1 MKINTTGFGELE
13 INPDTILTFPN
24 GLTGFEGC
32 KRFQLLHEENKPGP
46 VVFYLQSLD
55 DPAVAFSIVDP
66 ALFGLNYEFTLS
78 DDETTLLQADGT
90 AELAV
95 LLMIYKPF
103 EASDDGRAV
112 FQGGVSANI
121 NGPLV
126 LNLDKKL
133 GLQKVLV
140 GPKCDITLRDSGGA

>member
-13 INPDTILTFPN
+13 INPDTILTFPH
-24 GLTGFEGC
+24 GLTGFESC
-32 KRFQLLHEENKPGP
+32 KRFQLLHEDKPGP
-46 VVFYLQSLD
+46 IVFYLQSLD
-55 DPAVAFSIVDP
+55 DPAVTFSIVDP
-66 ALFGLNYEFTLS
+66 ALFGLNYEFVLS
-78 DDETTLLQADGT
+78 DEDMALLQAGSP
-90 AELAV
+90 AELSV
-95 LLMIYKPF
+95 LLMVYKLRGTVHETTGPR
-103 EASDDGRAV
+103 SD
-112 FQGGVSANI
+112 VSANI

>member
-1 MKINTTGFGELE
+1 MKINTTGFGEVE
-13 INPDTILTFPN
+13 FNPDTLLTFPH
-24 GLTGFEGC
+24 GLTGFENC
-32 KRFQLLHEENKPGP
+32 KRFQLLHEEKPGP
-46 VVFYLQSLD
+46 VVFYLQSMD

-78 DDETTLLQADGT
+78 DEEVSLLQGEG

-103 EASDDGRAV
+103 DSADGKAV

-140 GPKCDITLRDSGGA
+140 GPKYDITLRDSGVA

>member
-13 INPDTILTFPN
+13 INPDTILIFPH

-32 KRFQLLHEENKPGP
+32 KRFQLLHEDKSGP
-46 VVFYLQSLD
+46 VVFYLQSLE

-66 ALFGLNYEFTLS
+66 ALYGLNYEFTLS
-78 DDETTLLQADGT
+78 DEDMALLQADSA

-95 LLMIYKPF
+95 LLMVYKPLGAAH
-103 EASDDGRAV
+103 EATGPRSD
-112 FQGGVSANI
+112 VSANI